1 LPLLLVFGPSVGV
14 HPGEGSEIRSLM
26 LVLEGNN
33 PRFSWEP
40 STTMLNY
47 RLKRHYRGFGV

>member
-1 LPLLLVFGPSVGV
+1 MGV